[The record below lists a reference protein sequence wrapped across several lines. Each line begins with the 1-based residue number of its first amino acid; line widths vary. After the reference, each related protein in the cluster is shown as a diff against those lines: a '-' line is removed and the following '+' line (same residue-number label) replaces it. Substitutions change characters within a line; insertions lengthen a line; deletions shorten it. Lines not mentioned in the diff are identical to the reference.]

1 MCRIAAYLGRTEAPL
16 SALTLEPGHS
26 LLVQS
31 YAPKEMMSGVVN
43 ADGFGC
49 GWYAP
54 EVDGE
59 PAVYRSNTPM
69 WADRSF
75 ASIAPK
81 ISSRTVLAAV
91 RSATPGLPA
100 EESGVPP
107 FASGPYLFAHNGAI
121 KNFRSSIMRP
131 LRNLLSD
138 ESYSNLLGVTDSETV
153 FALLLDHLRAD
164 KAELGDAV
172 ALADATAATLGK
184 VSAVCEDLGVPA
196 TLNISVTD
204 GEATVFSRYSTEG
217 PGNSL
222 YFIEGGKSFPDA
234 VVVASERFDDDPSWR
249 RVPDRHLLVVGNGGV
264 TLQPL
269 WPREHDT

>member
-1 MCRIAAYLGRTEAPL
+1 MCRIAAYLGREQIPL
-16 SALTLEPGHS
+16 SSLVLEPKHS

-43 ADGFGC
+43 ADGFGA
-49 GWYAP
+49 GWYTP

-59 PAVYRSNTPM
+59 PAVYRSNAPI

-81 ISSRTVLAAV
+81 VRSATVLAAV

-121 KNFRSSIMRP
+121 KNFRTAAMRP
-131 LRNLLSD
+131 LRDALSD
-138 ESYSNLLGVTDSETV
+138 ASYSELLGVTDSETI
-153 FALLLDHLRAD
+153 FAFLLDRLHEAKASPGDSGSLAEATAETVQLVSTLC
-164 KAELGDAV
+164 AELGVYA
-172 ALADATAATLGK
+172 
-184 VSAVCEDLGVPA
+184 S
-196 TLNISVTD
+196 LNVGITD
-204 GEATVFSRYSTEG
+204 GEATVFTRYSTEG

-222 YFIEGGKSFPDA
+222 YFVEDGEAFPNA
-234 VVVASERFDDDPSWR
+234 VVVASERLDGDAGWQQA
-249 RVPDRHLLVVGNGGV
+249 PDRHLLVAGSGGV
-264 TLQPL
+264 ATHPL
-269 WPREHDT
+269 